1 MREKTIIPAVFA
13 SALTFLCLL
22 PGCEIKDPVVEVS
35 FVPMLSEMTVPET
48 LYLRSDR
55 SYLISV
61 KVSDPQGI
69 QDVSSV
75 RYYIF
80 SENDDNPLSEG
91 MLRDDGMDG
100 DIIPHDGLF
109 IDSLSVDFAGGQAGV
124 YRLSMVAEDQSANVS
139 DSLHADLDVV
149 DGELNLPPSLSNPVI
164 PDSLDQFSTA
174 DVFISIQADDPQGLN
189 DIDSVFFQMYP
200 PYHPEPSY
208 QTRLVDDGLA
218 GDIAAD
224 DGVFTVRMDMS
235 DILTQGG
242 DYTVRFQATDRGSL
256 ESDPVVR
263 KITMTLTGNQPPVL
277 SNLSAPDIISR
288 SVPRSFLISV
298 QVDDPQGPDDIRI
311 VYFNSTK
318 PDGSPASGN
327 PFIMADDGS
336 SGDVQAGDG
345 IYSLTIQITLQ
356 NDVGVYR
363 FDFFAEDFGGAVS
376 DPLVHYITVTI

>member
-1 MREKTIIPAVFA
+1 LEIKTNISAVFLCA
-13 SALTFLCLL
+13 FTFLCLL
-22 PGCEIKDPVVEVS
+22 SSCEIKDPVAET
-35 FVPMLSEMTVPET
+35 FFAPMLSEMTAPDT

-55 SYLISV
+55 SYFISV

-80 SENDDNPLSEG
+80 SENGGNPLSEG
-91 MLRDDGMDG
+91 MLRDDGNNG

-124 YRLSMVAEDQSANVS
+124 YRLSMVAEDRAANTS
-139 DSLHADLDVV
+139 DSLHADMDVV
-149 DGELNLPPSLSNPVI
+149 DDEMNLPPSLSNPVI
-164 PDSLDQFSTA
+164 PDSLDEFTAA

-200 PYHPEPSY
+200 PYHPEPSFHA
-208 QTRLVDDGLA
+208 RLFDDGST
-218 GDIAAD
+218 GDIAAG
-224 DGVFTVRMDMS
+224 DGVFSVRMDMS

-242 DYTVRFQATDRGSL
+242 DYTMRFQAMDGGSL

-263 KITMTLTGNQPPVL
+263 RITMTLTGNQPPVL

-288 SVPRSFLISV
+288 SVPQSFLISV
-298 QVDDPQGPDDIRI
+298 QVDDSQGPDDIRI

-327 PFIMADDGS
+327 PFIMADDGL

-345 IYSLTIQITLQ
+345 IYSLTIQITPQ
-356 NDVGVYR
+356 NDVGDYR
-363 FDFFAEDFGGAVS
+363 FDFFAEDFGGYVS